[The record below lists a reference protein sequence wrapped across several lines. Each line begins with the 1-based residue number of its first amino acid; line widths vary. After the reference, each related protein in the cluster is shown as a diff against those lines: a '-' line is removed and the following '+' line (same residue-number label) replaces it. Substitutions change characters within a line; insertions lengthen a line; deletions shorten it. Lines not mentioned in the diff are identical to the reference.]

1 VQNDNCIAE
10 NERSFINQPK
20 EGGQRAMARS
30 FFISAKTAA
39 PN

>member
-1 VQNDNCIAE
+1 MTDVLARISGHAKLDE
-10 NERSFINQPK
+10 EDR
-20 EGGQRAMARS
+20 QRAMARS